1 MSKYTNEKSNV
12 ISLFFNEVMLTNLF
26 FLPIQL
32 TSFSHYTMVYGENS
46 TSVLGLDKATVELWQ
61 STHELVLRDFIQ
73 FKKQLSSLQKYLN
86 DLSHYANRAKK
97 SDFEIRDLRRI
108 SQAID
113 QMIQLEL
120 LKPSGSIGSF
130 VLSRPTVKSPYVQFE
145 ALLKF
150 KIVDYY
156 LLKSGKATLS
166 DFISL
171 TNSEAKKLRA
181 NIKKMLHIDKIIG
194 AHNLSKSPA
203 FHLNLSIHPLYWIK
217 FTLEQVQYYH
227 QQLKIWMRHSIPHID
242 FVSIARND
250 IHKGCNIHLFFAA
263 SDDGIPDLIQA
274 KWSQLTSGY
283 GAWPYRDHKKNRQ
296 SNQSI
301 LYIAAALYFCG
312 AIITSC

>member
-86 DLSHYANRAKK
+86 DLSHYANKAKK

-120 LKPSGSIGSF
+120 LKPSDSIGSF

-181 NIKKMLHIDKIIG
+181 NIKKMAHIGKIIG
-194 AHNLSKSPA
+194 AHNLSKSSA

-227 QQLKIWMRHSIPHID
+227 QQLKIWLRHTLPHID

-250 IHKGCNIHLFFAA
+250 IHKGYNIHLFFAT
-263 SDDGIPDLIQA
+263 SDDNVPDLIQA

-301 LYIAAALYFCG
+301 LDIAAALYFCG
-312 AIITSC
+312 PIITPC

>member
-12 ISLFFNEVMLTNLF
+12 IFLFFNEVMLSNLF

-32 TSFSHYTMVYGENS
+32 TSFSHYNMVYGENG
-46 TSVLGLDKATVELWQ
+46 TSVLGLDKATVELWR
-61 STHELVLRDFIQ
+61 STHELALRDFIQ
-73 FKKQLSSLQKYLN
+73 FKKQLTHLQKGLHS
-86 DLSHYANRAKK
+86 LSYYASQAKNN
-97 SDFEIRDLRRI
+97 DFENHNLRNI
-108 SQAID
+108 SKAID
-113 QMIQLEL
+113 KMIQFEL
-120 LKPSGSIGSF
+120 IKPSGSIDSY
-130 VLSRPTVKSPYVQFE
+130 VLSRPTVKSPFVQFE

-150 KIVDYY
+150 KNVDRD
-156 LLKSGKATLS
+156 LLESGKATLS

-171 TNSEAKKLRA
+171 TNLEAKKLRA
-181 NIKKMLHIDKIIG
+181 NIKKMAHIGKIIG

-250 IHKGCNIHLFFAA
+250 IHKGYNIHLFFAT

-296 SNQSI
+296 LNQSI
-301 LYIAAALYFCG
+301 LDIAAVLYFCG
-312 AIITSC
+312 PIITPC